1 MNAAEQVHRSNAA
14 TTANCLIKRIPT
26 CAGRTCRPSGSS
38 FSWTRR
44 LFSLVLRFRVPK
56 WGASSWP
63 MRWIITW
70 CCPPLS
76 LSLFLRAFLF
86 CCFFFLGR
94 VIVKFG
100 ALNRK
105 RFFFFLIREQP
116 PAKHR
121 THTCCCSPLMHGTR
135 HMSCTFA
142 GHGRSH
148 AYPLSETGG
157 VNADS
162 GAAAQR
168 IKGADGRVVDRQTL
182 TDNREL
188 RISISPD
195 NIWRIITKITGVSC
209 VVVLVVIGTNR
220 TLLSVRT
227 ISKIV
232 HLLYRVSA
240 VWSNDLGADIPPIR

>member
-1 MNAAEQVHRSNAA
+1 MCWSYV
-14 TTANCLIKRIPT
+14 
-26 CAGRTCRPSGSS
+26 SS
-38 FSWTRR
+38 FWVFIFVDTAPFFARIAFPSTEMRGKQ
-44 LFSLVLRFRVPK
+44 LADEVDHHLVL
-56 WGASSWP
+56 STS
-63 MRWIITW
+63 
-70 CCPPLS
+70 LS
-76 LSLFLRAFLF
+76 LSLFLRAFLV

-195 NIWRIITKITGVSC
+195 NI
-209 VVVLVVIGTNR
+209 
-220 TLLSVRT
+220 
-227 ISKIV
+227 
-232 HLLYRVSA
+232 
-240 VWSNDLGADIPPIR
+240 